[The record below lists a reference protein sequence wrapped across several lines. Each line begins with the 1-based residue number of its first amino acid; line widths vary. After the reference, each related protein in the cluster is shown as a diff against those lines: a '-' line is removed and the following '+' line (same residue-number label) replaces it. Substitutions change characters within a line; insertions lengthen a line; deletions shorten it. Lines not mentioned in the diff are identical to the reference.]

1 MRPNDDGRD
10 GVAVYHLKVGF
21 GSRAGGQSARV
32 KNEYIERE
40 GRYAADGEER
50 EHVEHGHMPAWAQ
63 DDPHAY
69 WQAADAHE
77 RANGRLYSE
86 VQFALPGELDAGG
99 RRELAGA
106 FAAKVCGGEQLP
118 YTLALHKG
126 AAETPDKPDNP
137 HAHLM
142 FSERGND
149 GIARDAAQWFK
160 RHNPKAPAQ
169 GGARKSRAAKA
180 GDWLD
185 TTRQAWEQTANRA
198 LEQAGRAER
207 IDGRSLPNRRDAAHR
222 EGDLERAAELS
233 REPNVHRGPWQY
245 LKDRGRASAT
255 VAQAE
260 AVEQRTATARA
271 KRDADRR
278 QVERL
283 EQEIAAVVAR
293 LQETYDRVRRA
304 VDARV
309 QHAGRAI
316 RAGTERAVHAGR
328 ELGHAGAAVGRA
340 VRTGADAAWRSGRE
354 LGSARAAVSRSIRT
368 RAESAHRVGEYARGA
383 TTTNGRTC
391 HDLDHRIR
399 RAVEER
405 QQNDRRLQQCY
416 ERVGNTYSLIHP
428 EAEQKRKDGDR
439 PDRVEG
445 LIESRIQ
452 NRMRSRSYDFD
463 R

>member
-1 MRPNDDGRD
+1 MCFP
-10 GVAVYHLKVGF
+10 VAVYHLKVGF
-21 GSRAGGQSARV
+21 GSRAGGQSARA

-40 GRYAADGEER
+40 GRYADDREER

-86 VQFALPGELDAGG
+86 VQFALPRELDASE
-99 RRELAGA
+99 RRALAGA
-106 FAAKVCGGEQLP
+106 FAGRICGGERLP

-126 AAETPDKPDNP
+126 EAETPDKPDNP

-149 GIARDAAQWFK
+149 GIARSEEQWFK
-160 RHNPKAPAQ
+160 RHNPTAPER

-207 IDGRSLPNRRDAAHR
+207 IDGRSLPDRRDAAHR

-233 REPNVHRGPWQY
+233 REPNVHRGPGQH

-271 KRDADRR
+271 ERDADRR

-283 EQEIAAVVAR
+283 EREIAAVGAR

-304 VDARV
+304 VDARI
-309 QHAGRAI
+309 QQAGRAV
-316 RAGTERAVHAGR
+316 RAERAVRAGR
-328 ELGHAGAAVGRA
+328 ELGKAGAAVGRA
-340 VRTGADAAWRSGRE
+340 I
-354 LGSARAAVSRSIRT
+354 RAG
-368 RAESAHRVGEYARGA
+368 AESAHRVGEYARGA
-383 TTTNGRTC
+383 TTTTGRTC
-391 HDLDHRIR
+391 HDLDR
-399 RAVEER
+399 RLRLAFGER
-405 QQNDRRLQQCY
+405 QQNDRRLQRCY
-416 ERVGNTYSLIHP
+416 EGIERTFSLIHP

-452 NRMRSRSYDFD
+452 NRIRSRSYDFD

>member
-1 MRPNDDGRD
+1 M
-10 GVAVYHLKVGF
+10 AVYHLKVGF
-21 GSRAGGQSARV
+21 GSRASGQSARA

-40 GRYAADGEER
+40 GRYEKDLEEL
-50 EHVEHGHMPAWAQ
+50 EHTEHGHMPAWAQ

-69 WQAADAHE
+69 WQAADEHE

-86 VQFALPGELDAGG
+86 VQFALPRELDASG
-99 RRELAGA
+99 RRALAGA
-106 FAAKVCGGEQLP
+106 FAERVCGGERLP

-149 GIARDAAQWFK
+149 GIARSEEQWFK
-160 RHNPKAPAQ
+160 RHNPTAPER

-207 IDGRSLPNRRDAAHR
+207 IDGRNLPDRRDAAHR

-233 REPNVHRGPWQY
+233 REPNVHRGPGQY
-245 LKDRGRASAT
+245 LKDRGKASAT

-271 KRDADRR
+271 ERDADRR
-278 QVERL
+278 HVERL
-283 EQEIAAVVAR
+283 EREIAAVGAR

-304 VDARV
+304 LDARV
-309 QHAGRAI
+309 QQAGRAI
-316 RAGTERAVHAGR
+316 RAGAERAVRAGR
-328 ELGHAGAAVGRA
+328 ELGQAGAAVGRA
-340 VRTGADAAWRSGRE
+340 I
-354 LGSARAAVSRSIRT
+354 RAG
-368 RAESAHRVGEYARGA
+368 AESAHRVGEYARGA
-383 TTTNGRTC
+383 TTTTGRTC
-391 HDLDHRIR
+391 HDLDR
-399 RAVEER
+399 RLRLAFGER
-405 QQNDRRLQQCY
+405 QQNDRRLQRCY
-416 ERVGNTYSLIHP
+416 EGIERTFSMIHP

-452 NRMRSRSYDFD
+452 NRMRSLGHDID
-463 R
+463 L

>member
-1 MRPNDDGRD
+1 M
-10 GVAVYHLKVGF
+10 
-21 GSRAGGQSARV
+21 
-32 KNEYIERE
+32 
-40 GRYAADGEER
+40 
-50 EHVEHGHMPAWAQ
+50 EHGHMPAWAQ

-86 VQFALPGELDAGG
+86 IQFALPRELDAGG
-99 RRELAGA
+99 RRALAGA
-106 FAAKVCGGEQLP
+106 FAAQVCGGERLP
-118 YTLALHKG
+118 YTLALHRG
-126 AAETPDKPDNP
+126 GPDGENP

-149 GIARDAAQWFK
+149 GIARSEEQWFK
-160 RHNPKAPAQ
+160 RHNPTAPER

-207 IDGRSLPNRRDAAHR
+207 IDGRSLPDRRDAAHR

-233 REPNVHRGPWQY
+233 REPNVHRGPGQY

-271 KRDADRR
+271 ERDADRR

-293 LQETYDRVRRA
+293 LKETYDRVRRT

-309 QHAGRAI
+309 QQAGRAI
-316 RAGTERAVHAGR
+316 RAGTERAVRAGR
-328 ELGHAGAAVGRA
+328 ELGQAGAAVGRA

-383 TTTNGRTC
+383 TTRT
-391 HDLDHRIR
+391 LM
-399 RAVEER
+399 E
-405 QQNDRRLQQCY
+405 QQQHMGAHVTTLTTEY
-416 ERVGNTYSLIHP
+416 
-428 EAEQKRKDGDR
+428 
-439 PDRVEG
+439 EG
-445 LIESRIQ
+445 LLKNV
-452 NRMRSRSYDFD
+452 NRMIDASNSASELETLIR
-463 R
+463 

>member
-1 MRPNDDGRD
+1 M
-10 GVAVYHLKVGF
+10 AVYHLKVGF
-21 GSRAGGQSARV
+21 GSRAGGQSASA
-32 KNEYIERE
+32 KNDYIERD
-40 GRYAADGEER
+40 GRYAADGEEREEER
-50 EHVEHGHMPAWAQ
+50 EHVEHGHMPAWAE

-69 WQAADAHE
+69 WQAADEHE

-86 VQFALPGELDAGG
+86 VQFALPRELDAGG

-106 FAAKVCGGEQLP
+106 FAEQVCGGERLP
-118 YTLALHKG
+118 YTLALHRG
-126 AAETPDKPDNP
+126 GPDGGNP

-149 GIARDAAQWFK
+149 GIARSAEQWFK

-207 IDGRSLPNRRDAAHR
+207 IDGRSLADRRDAAYR

-233 REPNVHRGPWQY
+233 REPNVHRGPGQY
-245 LKDRGRASAT
+245 LDERGRASAT
-255 VAQAE
+255 VEQE
-260 AVEQRTATARA
+260 ARVKQRTATARA
-271 KRDADRR
+271 ERDVEQR

-283 EQEIAAVVAR
+283 EREIAAVGAR
-293 LQETYDRVRRA
+293 LKETYDRVRTALDR
-304 VDARV
+304 RI
-309 QHAGRAI
+309 QQAGRAI
-316 RAGTERAVHAGR
+316 RAGADAAGRAGR
-328 ELGHAGAAVGRA
+328 ELGRASATVGRA
-340 VRTGADAAWRSGRE
+340 LRTGAE
-354 LGSARAAVSRSIRT
+354 RA
-368 RAESAHRVGEYARGA
+368 HQVGEY
-383 TTTNGRTC
+383 T
-391 HDLDHRIR
+391 R
-399 RAVEER
+399 RARREID
-405 QQNDRRLQQCY
+405 QQLQGADG
-416 ERVGNTYSLIHP
+416 RFNRALSVIHV

-452 NRMRSRSYDFD
+452 NRMRSRSHDID
-463 R
+463 L

>member
-1 MRPNDDGRD
+1 M
-10 GVAVYHLKVGF
+10 AVYHLKVGF
-21 GSRAGGQSARV
+21 GSRAGGQSARA

-40 GRYAADGEER
+40 GRYADDREER

-69 WQAADAHE
+69 WHAADAHE

-86 VQFALPGELDAGG
+86 IQFALPRELDAGG
-99 RRELAGA
+99 RRALAGA
-106 FAAKVCGGEQLP
+106 FAAQVCGGERLP
-118 YTLALHKG
+118 YTLALHRG
-126 AAETPDKPDNP
+126 GPDGENP

-149 GIARDAAQWFK
+149 GIARSAEQWFK
-160 RHNPKAPAQ
+160 RHNPTAPER

-185 TTRQAWEQTANRA
+185 TTRQAWEQAANRA

-207 IDGRSLPNRRDAAHR
+207 IDGRSLADRRDAAHR
-222 EGDLERAAELS
+222 EGDIERAAELS
-233 REPNVHRGPWQY
+233 REPNVHLGPERY
-245 LKDRGRASAT
+245 REDRGGASAT
-255 VAQAE
+255 VAQA
-260 AVEQRTATARA
+260 ARVDQGTATAQA
-271 KRDADRR
+271 ERDADRR

-283 EQEIAAVVAR
+283 EQEIAAIGAR

-304 VDARV
+304 LDARV
-309 QHAGRAI
+309 QQAGRAV
-316 RAGTERAVHAGR
+316 RAGAERAVRAGR
-328 ELGHAGAAVGRA
+328 ALGQAGAAVGRA
-340 VRTGADAAWRSGRE
+340 I
-354 LGSARAAVSRSIRT
+354 RAG
-368 RAESAHRVGEYARGA
+368 AESAHRVGEYARGA
-383 TTTNGRTC
+383 TTTTGRTC
-391 HDLDHRIR
+391 HNLDR
-399 RAVEER
+399 RLRLAFGER
-405 QQNDRRLQQCY
+405 QQNDRRLQRCY
-416 ERVGNTYSLIHP
+416 EGIERTFSLIHP

-452 NRMRSRSYDFD
+452 NRIRSRSYDFD

>member
-1 MRPNDDGRD
+1 MRNGVRPNDDGRD

-21 GSRAGGQSARV
+21 GSRASGQSACA

-86 VQFALPGELDAGG
+86 VQFALPRELDAGQ
-99 RRELAGA
+99 RRALAGA
-106 FAAKVCGGEQLP
+106 FAERVCGGERLP

-126 AAETPDKPDNP
+126 EAETPDKPDNP

-149 GIARDAAQWFK
+149 GIARSEEQWFK
-160 RHNPKAPAQ
+160 RHNPTAPAQ

-198 LEQAGRAER
+198 LEQAGREER
-207 IDGRSLPNRRDAAHR
+207 IDGRSLADRRDAAHR

-233 REPNVHRGPWQY
+233 REPNVHRGPGQY

-271 KRDADRR
+271 ERDADRR

-283 EQEIAAVVAR
+283 ELEIAAVGAR
-293 LQETYDRVRRA
+293 LKETYDRVRRA
-304 VDARV
+304 VDARI
-309 QHAGRAI
+309 QHARRALRTGAAAVKRSGLALGR
-316 RAGTERAVHAGR
+316 
-328 ELGHAGAAVGRA
+328 AGAALGRSAERRSAAVYHVEQNLGGAGRTLGRA
-340 VRTGADAAWRSGRE
+340 SAALVRSERLRSAGVRQVEQVHERTAGDLERTCRESDQGIQRTRAAFGRG
-354 LGSARAAVSRSIRT
+354 LKAVRAAVKHPRT
-368 RAESAHRVGEYARGA
+368 RPP
-383 TTTNGRTC
+383 
-391 HDLDHRIR
+391 
-399 RAVEER
+399 AV
-405 QQNDRRLQQCY
+405 
-416 ERVGNTYSLIHP
+416 
-428 EAEQKRKDGDR
+428 
-439 PDRVEG
+439 PDRVQG
-445 LIESRIQ
+445 LIDNLIA
-452 NRMRSRSYDFD
+452 RSRD
-463 R
+463 RGGQSR

>member
-1 MRPNDDGRD
+1 M
-10 GVAVYHLKVGF
+10 AVYHLKVCF
-21 GSRAGGQSARV
+21 GSRSSGQSACA

-40 GRYAADGEER
+40 GRYAADSEER
-50 EHVEHGHMPAWAQ
+50 EHVKHGHMPAWAQ

-86 VQFALPGELDAGG
+86 VQFALPRELDASG

-106 FAAKVCGGEQLP
+106 FAERVCGGEWLP

-126 AAETPDKPDNP
+126 EAETPDKPDNP

-149 GIARDAAQWFK
+149 GIARSEEQWFK
-160 RHNPKAPAQ
+160 RHNPTAPERD
-169 GGARKSRAAKA
+169 GARKSRAAKA

-207 IDGRSLPNRRDAAHR
+207 
-222 EGDLERAAELS
+222 
-233 REPNVHRGPWQY
+233 
-245 LKDRGRASAT
+245 
-255 VAQAE
+255 
-260 AVEQRTATARA
+260 
-271 KRDADRR
+271 DADRR
-278 QVERL
+278 HVERL
-283 EQEIAAVVAR
+283 EREIAAVGAR

-304 VDARV
+304 LDVRV
-309 QHAGRAI
+309 QQAGRAI
-316 RAGTERAVHAGR
+316 RAGAESAVRAGR
-328 ELGHAGAAVGRA
+328 ELGKAGAAVGRA
-340 VRTGADAAWRSGRE
+340 I
-354 LGSARAAVSRSIRT
+354 RAG
-368 RAESAHRVGEYARGA
+368 AESAHRVGEYARGA
-383 TTTNGRTC
+383 TTTTGRTC
-391 HDLDHRIR
+391 HDLDR
-399 RAVEER
+399 RLRLAFGER
-405 QQNDRRLQQCY
+405 QQNDRRLQRCY
-416 ERVGNTYSLIHP
+416 EGIEQTFSMIHP
-428 EAEQKRKDGDR
+428 EAQQKRKDGDR

-452 NRMRSRSYDFD
+452 NRIRSRSYDFD

>member
-1 MRPNDDGRD
+1 MS
-10 GVAVYHLKVGF
+10 VYHLKVGF
-21 GSRAGGQSARV
+21 GSRASGQSACA

-40 GRYAADGEER
+40 GRYAADSEER

-86 VQFALPGELDAGG
+86 IQFALPRELDASG
-99 RRELAGA
+99 RRALAGA
-106 FAAKVCGGEQLP
+106 FAERVCGGERLP

-126 AAETPDKPDNP
+126 EAETPNKPDNP

-149 GIARDAAQWFK
+149 GIARSEEQWFK
-160 RHNPKAPAQ
+160 RHNPTAPER

-207 IDGRSLPNRRDAAHR
+207 IDGRSLPDRRDAAHR
-222 EGDLERAAELS
+222 EGDLELAAELS
-233 REPNVHRGPWQY
+233 REPNVHRGPGQY
-245 LKDRGRASAT
+245 LEDRGRASAT

-271 KRDADRR
+271 ERDADRR

-283 EQEIAAVVAR
+283 EQEIAGIGAR
-293 LQETYDRVRRA
+293 LKDTYDRVRRA
-304 VDARV
+304 LDTRV
-309 QHAGRAI
+309 QHARLAI
-316 RAGTERAVHAGR
+316 RAGTE
-328 ELGHAGAAVGRA
+328 AAK
-340 VRTGADAAWRSGRE
+340 RSGRE
-354 LGSARAAVSRSIRT
+354 LGRASATLGRA
-368 RAESAHRVGEYARGA
+368 
-383 TTTNGRTC
+383 
-391 HDLDHRIR
+391 IR
-399 RAVEER
+399 RSAER
-405 QQNDRRLQQCY
+405 FRQVAGDNAPARRGPPKDGRARDAIDRRLRSAAQLVQRLDQ
-416 ERVGNTYSLIHP
+416 RVQRSRAGFDRIVSVIHA
-428 EAEQKRKDGDR
+428 EAEQKRTRPDGL

-445 LIESRIQ
+445 RIESFLQ
-452 NRMRSRSYDFD
+452 SRARNDIG

>member
-1 MRPNDDGRD
+1 MR
-10 GVAVYHLKVGF
+10 AAELHHKVGF
-21 GSRAGGQSARV
+21 GSRASGQSACA

-40 GRYAADGEER
+40 GRYAADSEER

-86 VQFALPGELDAGG
+86 VQFALPHELDAGG

-106 FAAKVCGGEQLP
+106 FAERVCGGERLP
-118 YTLALHKG
+118 YTLVLHTG

-149 GIARDAAQWFK
+149 GIARSAEQWFK
-160 RHNPKAPAQ
+160 RHNPTAPER

-198 LEQAGRAER
+198 LAQAGRAER

-233 REPNVHRGPWQY
+233 REPNVHRGPGQY

-271 KRDADRR
+271 ERDADRR

-283 EQEIAAVVAR
+283 EQEIAAIGAR

-304 VDARV
+304 LDARV

-316 RAGTERAVHAGR
+316 RAGAERAVRAGR
-328 ELGHAGAAVGRA
+328 ELGQAGAAVGRA

-354 LGSARAAVSRSIRT
+354 LGSARAAVSRAIRT
-368 RAESAHRVGEYARGA
+368 RGESAYRVGEYARGA

-391 HDLDHRIR
+391 HDLDR
-399 RAVEER
+399 RLRLAFGER
-405 QQNDRRLQQCY
+405 QQNDRRLQSCY
-416 ERVGNTYSLIHP
+416 ERIERTFSLIHP

-452 NRMRSRSYDFD
+452 NRMPSRDFD

>member
-1 MRPNDDGRD
+1 M
-10 GVAVYHLKVGF
+10 AVYHLKVGF
-21 GSRAGGQSARV
+21 GSRAGGQSARA

-40 GRYAADGEER
+40 GRYADDREER
-50 EHVEHGHMPAWAQ
+50 EHVEHGHMPAWAE

-86 VQFALPGELDAGG
+86 VQFALPRELDASG
-99 RRELAGA
+99 RRALAGA
-106 FAAKVCGGEQLP
+106 FAERVCGGERLP

-126 AAETPDKPDNP
+126 EAETPDKPDNP

-149 GIARDAAQWFK
+149 GIARSEEQWFK
-160 RHNPKAPAQ
+160 RHNPKAPER

-207 IDGRSLPNRRDAAHR
+207 IDGRSLPDRRDAAHR

-233 REPNVHRGPWQY
+233 REPNVHRGPGQY

-271 KRDADRR
+271 ERDADRR

-283 EQEIAAVVAR
+283 EREIAAVGAR

-304 VDARV
+304 LDARV
-309 QHAGRAI
+309 QQAGRAI
-316 RAGTERAVHAGR
+316 RAGAERAVRAGR
-328 ELGHAGAAVGRA
+328 ELGQAGAAVGRA
-340 VRTGADAAWRSGRE
+340 I
-354 LGSARAAVSRSIRT
+354 RAG
-368 RAESAHRVGEYARGA
+368 AESAHRVGEYARGA
-383 TTTNGRTC
+383 TTTTGAHVTTLT
-391 HDLDHRIR
+391 DAYD
-399 RAVEER
+399 
-405 QQNDRRLQQCY
+405 
-416 ERVGNTYSLIHP
+416 SLS
-428 EAEQKRKDGDR
+428 EN
-439 PDRVEG
+439 V
-445 LIESRIQ
+445 
-452 NRMRSRSYDFD
+452 NRMIDASNGVTRELNELFR
-463 R
+463 

>member
-1 MRPNDDGRD
+1 M
-10 GVAVYHLKVGF
+10 AVYHLKVGF
-21 GSRAGGQSARV
+21 GSRASGQSACA

-40 GRYAADGEER
+40 GRYAADREER

-86 VQFALPGELDAGG
+86 IQFALPRELDAGG
-99 RRELAGA
+99 RRALAGA
-106 FAAKVCGGEQLP
+106 FAEQVCGGERLP
-118 YTLALHKG
+118 YTLALHRG
-126 AAETPDKPDNP
+126 GPDVENP

-149 GIARDAAQWFK
+149 GIARSEEQWFK

-185 TTRQAWEQTANRA
+185 TTRQAWEQAANRA
-198 LEQAGRAER
+198 LAQAGREER
-207 IDGRSLPNRRDAAHR
+207 IDGRSLADRRDAAHR
-222 EGDLERAAELS
+222 EGDLARAAALS
-233 REPNVHRGPWQY
+233 REPNVHLGPERYRTRG
-245 LKDRGRASAT
+245 GASAT
-255 VAQAE
+255 AAKAA
-260 AVEQRTATARA
+260 AVKQRTATAQA
-271 KRDADRR
+271 ERDDARR
-278 QVERL
+278 QVARV
-283 EQEIAAVVAR
+283 EQEIAGIGAR
-293 LQETYDRVRRA
+293 LKETYDRVRRA
-304 VDARV
+304 LDA
-309 QHAGRAI
+309 QIQQAGRAI
-316 RAGTERAVHAGR
+316 RAGAERAVRAGR

-340 VRTGADAAWRSGRE
+340 VRTGADAAWQSGRE
-354 LGSARAAVSRSIRT
+354 LGSARAAVSRAIRT
-368 RAESAHRVGEYARGA
+368 RGESAHRVGEYARGA

-391 HDLDHRIR
+391 HDLDR
-399 RAVEER
+399 RLRLAFGER
-405 QQNDRRLQQCY
+405 QQNDRRLQSCY
-416 ERVGNTYSLIHP
+416 ERIERTFSLIHP

-452 NRMRSRSYDFD
+452 NRMRSRSYDID

>member
-1 MRPNDDGRD
+1 M
-10 GVAVYHLKVGF
+10 AVYHLKAGF
-21 GSRAGGQSARV
+21 GSRAGGQSARA

-86 VQFALPGELDAGG
+86 VQFALPRELDASG
-99 RRELAGA
+99 RRALAGA
-106 FAAKVCGGEQLP
+106 FAERVCGGERLP

-126 AAETPDKPDNP
+126 EAETPDKPDNP

-149 GIARDAAQWFK
+149 GIARSAEQWFK
-160 RHNPKAPAQ
+160 RHNPTAPER

-207 IDGRSLPNRRDAAHR
+207 IDGRSLPDRRDAAHR

-233 REPNVHRGPWQY
+233 REPNVHLGPS
-245 LKDRGRASAT
+245 RHRAGGGA
-255 VAQAE
+255 AAREKRQQARR
-260 AVEQRTATARA
+260 VARA
-271 KRDADRR
+271 NAANADERDTARR

-283 EQEIAAVVAR
+283 EREIAAVGAR
-293 LQETYDRVRRA
+293 LKETYDRIRRA
-304 VDARV
+304 FDARV
-309 QHAGRAI
+309 QQAGRAI
-316 RAGTERAVHAGR
+316 RAGAAATQRSGRALGR
-328 ELGHAGAAVGRA
+328 AGAALGRSAERRSAGVYQVEQDLGETGRA
-340 VRTGADAAWRSGRE
+340 LGRASAA
-354 LGSARAAVSRSIRT
+354 LGQSARVRSADGYVKWSKYMSEQQGILN
-368 RAESAHRVGEYARGA
+368 AHVETLTKAYNELARL
-383 TTTNGRTC
+383 
-391 HDLDHRIR
+391 LD
-399 RAVEER
+399 
-405 QQNDRRLQQCY
+405 
-416 ERVGNTYSLIHP
+416 
-428 EAEQKRKDGDR
+428 
-439 PDRVEG
+439 EG
-445 LIESRIQ
+445 
-452 NRMRSRSYDFD
+452 
-463 R
+463 

>member
-1 MRPNDDGRD
+1 M
-10 GVAVYHLKVGF
+10 AVYHLKVGF
-21 GSRAGGQSARV
+21 GSRACGQSARA

-86 VQFALPGELDAGG
+86 IQFALPRELDASG
-99 RRELAGA
+99 RRALAGA
-106 FAAKVCGGEQLP
+106 FAERVCGGERLP

-126 AAETPDKPDNP
+126 EAETPDKPDNP

-149 GIARDAAQWFK
+149 GIARSEEQWFK
-160 RHNPKAPAQ
+160 RHNPTAPAQ

-198 LEQAGRAER
+198 LEQAGREER
-207 IDGRSLPNRRDAAHR
+207 IDGRSLADRRDAAHR

-233 REPNVHRGPWQY
+233 REPNVHRGPGQY

-271 KRDADRR
+271 ERDADRR

-283 EQEIAAVVAR
+283 ELEIAAVGAR
-293 LQETYDRVRRA
+293 LKETYDRVRRA

-309 QHAGRAI
+309 QQAGRAV
-316 RAGTERAVHAGR
+316 RAGAERAVRAGR
-328 ELGHAGAAVGRA
+328 ELGQAGAAVGRA
-340 VRTGADAAWRSGRE
+340 VRTGADTAWRSGRE
-354 LGSARAAVSRSIRT
+354 LG
-368 RAESAHRVGEYARGA
+368 E
-383 TTTNGRTC
+383 
-391 HDLDHRIR
+391 R
-399 RAVEER
+399 R
-405 QQNDRRLQQCY
+405 C
-416 ERVGNTYSLIHP
+416 G
-428 EAEQKRKDGDR
+428 G
-439 PDRVEG
+439 
-445 LIESRIQ
+445 
-452 NRMRSRSYDFD
+452 
-463 R
+463 